1 MKGSSLTN
9 EKTNESI
16 HRKWL
21 ITEKNGHK
29 KLRNE
34 IFEKLLQLMSFHQ
47 LFDNFSFA
55 ANKKNIV
62 E

>member
-9 EKTNESI
+9 EKMNESI

-34 IFEKLLQLMSFHQ
+34 IFEKT
-47 LFDNFSFA
+47 FA
-55 ANKKNIV
+55 VNVISSII
-62 E
+62 